1 MLFLCEG
8 EIRWQMLGAHPLDF
22 ARMVLGTYSTS
33 SDDIEHRILTRAPRL
48 GPSIARERKTRRK
61 IFPPNGGWKAEGNG
75 NPPGYFQE
83 NPLVRLILYI
93 IQIKKREGWWN
104 MFF

>member
-48 GPSIARERKTRRK
+48 GPSIARRPEKHDVK
-61 IFPPNGGWKAEGNG
+61 FFPQMVVKKVREMGTPRL
-75 NPPGYFQE
+75 FQE
-83 NPLVRLILYI
+83 NPG
-93 IQIKKREGWWN
+93 E
-104 MFF
+104 